1 MGNMGKGKKSEK
13 EGDDTLKLK
22 AAQKPGT
29 VETEPSI
36 ELKPFD
42 SKKQKKI
49 IELDTKEKEPAH
61 EHGDFSKGKR
71 TEMIPPARTKDSAG
85 DKQDVKKATPKSKD
99 IPILDEKK
107 TLEDIQQP
115 IKPVKKTD
123 KKPGTKPK
131 AQSDQTPTPKQIPEG
146 TMLKSKLKSVKQDEK
161 VESPLEK
168 LKRLENAQPVEVEE
182 PESEEEFVST
192 LPMYNIPSKR
202 EKTDLKEYDSPD
214 KERQQKLQPEKD
226 EPLPDWERLKK
237 KPESKKDPNEI
248 VLGRGTIPEKDG
260 DDTLALKASQKPGTV
275 DLEPSM
281 KLKSFALKKQKKIS
295 EPGSQEKEPV
305 HKQREVNKGKG
316 TEDQK
321 EPARTEAP
329 AGDKKEVKTASQKR
343 KDTPTLKDNMVPEDV
358 KPLITPATKSDRK
371 PGTKPQSQSEPKTT
385 AKQAPEGTIIK
396 PKLKSVKQ
404 AEIVESPLEKLK
416 RLENAQPVEVEE
428 PESEEEFVSSLPSY
442 NI

>member
-71 TEMIPPARTKDSAG
+71 TDLLPPARTPDSAG

-115 IKPVKKTD
+115 I
-123 KKPGTKPK
+123 
-131 AQSDQTPTPKQIPEG
+131 
-146 TMLKSKLKSVKQDEK
+146 KSVKQDEK

-192 LPMYNIPSKR
+192 LPTYNIPSKR
-202 EKTDLKEYDSPD
+202 EKTDLEEYDFLD

-237 KPESKKDPNEI
+237 KSESKKDTNKI
-248 VLGRGTIPEKDG
+248 VLGRGAISEKDG
-260 DDTLALKASQKPGTV
+260 DDELTLKASQKPGTV

-281 KLKSFALKKQKKIS
+281 KLKSFALKKQ
-295 EPGSQEKEPV
+295 
-305 HKQREVNKGKG
+305 
-316 TEDQK
+316 
-321 EPARTEAP
+321 
-329 AGDKKEVKTASQKR
+329 
-343 KDTPTLKDNMVPEDV
+343 
-358 KPLITPATKSDRK
+358 
-371 PGTKPQSQSEPKTT
+371 
-385 AKQAPEGTIIK
+385 
-396 PKLKSVKQ
+396 
-404 AEIVESPLEKLK
+404 
-416 RLENAQPVEVEE
+416 
-428 PESEEEFVSSLPSY
+428 
-442 NI
+442 